1 MLKKQFLCFLT
12 RNCTIICVFI
22 LTILLNPL
30 SGQSGNIK
38 GYISSANNQ
47 IKLQGA
53 NIVLLSTNL
62 GSVSDSSGIYI
73 IPNILPGTYS
83 IRANYIGYKQTTIKN
98 IIIYTGQTTV
108 INFILEEEVLESNE
122 ITIIAE
128 RKMINPEISV
138 SSINLDA
145 KDIENIPI
153 ASIEEAITLQA
164 GIEPNMTIRGGNI
177 NSTSFV
183 LDGINIREGRTNGPI
198 TGLSFTSV
206 EQIQIQRSGFD
217 ASFGNVRSGLV
228 QVITKDPP
236 KDHFTGDI
244 LLRNSPWQQ
253 LNFSGDWNEIYNT
266 GNDFDVSIGGPIS
279 QNLGNLRFL
288 LSYRNNVLPYIEK
301 SGNTSRKDET
311 FQIKFISNIKTDSK
325 LTINGF
331 YISQKGISDSIS
343 MVTPAGIPSYT
354 WGFEND
360 FFKTEGLFKK
370 SSIGVSDINHRM
382 ISGKLSQTLNPSLFY
397 EINLNFIRS
406 NYLLGPESNNF
417 IKDRDTSNVSVYSGK
432 FDITKQWSSNSQLKT
447 GIKYIYHNYNISSE
461 YNDAA
466 DTRVMAIGSIS
477 NLVFGENIDFESPY
491 KLYENWKASPQQIAA
506 YLQGKF
512 SFNQMIMNL
521 GARIDYFSAGGKN
534 NIFNEFD
541 QFFAQQNNED
551 REDRS
556 ITIKTKKQIE
566 LSPRIG
572 ISFPIT
578 EQTKFY
584 FNYGHFRQMPQA
596 QYLYQMQEKSFIID
610 RSSISAMGNTN
621 LPMQRTIAYEIG
633 FEKMFTTDYLFQFS
647 GYSRS
652 IDNQISF
659 KSFVS
664 EDMIYT
670 LAVPNNYND
679 VRGFEFTLSKIK
691 GRILRGFFNY
701 THMDFSSG
709 NFGITGIIQN
719 PIDENEYTNITQDH
733 YQTKSI
739 AQPYARANIELHV
752 PNKSQ
757 FDILSSLHIDLLA
770 QWRAGKVFTWSGP
783 IIDEI
788 DDKNGIQYTPHP
800 TIKNNMR
807 TKDFYTLDLRLS
819 KKFDTSFGSVK
830 LFLDI
835 TNPLNFKFMY
845 FEHPFIISGENPVSD
860 YNDYMASLHLSN
872 SAFNDAQ
879 SYELPYMFISGN
891 DIPGDYPKD
900 NVQYVPIHIVR
911 GNYLLPPPS
920 IMESKDRN
928 ELYYIYNN
936 STYMQFIDGEWQIA
950 DPAFLQEVLENKAY
964 INMPDN
970 IESAFLNPLGFKIG
984 VRISF

>member
-279 QNLGNLRFL
+279 QNFGNLRFL

-417 IKDRDTSNVSVYSGK
+417 IKDRDTSDVSVYSGK
-432 FDITKQWSSNSQLKT
+432 FDITKQWSSNSQIKA

-556 ITIKTKKQIE
+556 ITVKAKKQIE

>member
-98 IIIYTGQTTV
+98 IIVYTGQTTV

-253 LNFSGDWNEIYNT
+253 LNFSGDWDEIYNT

-279 QNLGNLRFL
+279 QNFGNLRFL

-382 ISGKLSQTLNPSLFY
+382 ISGKLSQTINPSLFY

-417 IKDRDTSNVSVYSGK
+417 IKDRDTSDVSVYSGK
-432 FDITKQWSSNSQLKT
+432 FDITKQWSSNSQIKA

-477 NLVFGENIDFESPY
+477 NSVFGENIDFESPY

-556 ITIKTKKQIE
+556 ITIKAKKQIE

-621 LPMQRTIAYEIG
+621 LPMQRTIAYEVG

-719 PIDENEYTNITQDH
+719 PIDEN
-733 YQTKSI
+733 
-739 AQPYARANIELHV
+739 
-752 PNKSQ
+752 
-757 FDILSSLHIDLLA
+757 
-770 QWRAGKVFTWSGP
+770 
-783 IIDEI
+783 
-788 DDKNGIQYTPHP
+788 
-800 TIKNNMR
+800 
-807 TKDFYTLDLRLS
+807 
-819 KKFDTSFGSVK
+819 
-830 LFLDI
+830 
-835 TNPLNFKFMY
+835 
-845 FEHPFIISGENPVSD
+845 
-860 YNDYMASLHLSN
+860 
-872 SAFNDAQ
+872 
-879 SYELPYMFISGN
+879 
-891 DIPGDYPKD
+891 
-900 NVQYVPIHIVR
+900 
-911 GNYLLPPPS
+911 
-920 IMESKDRN
+920 
-928 ELYYIYNN
+928 
-936 STYMQFIDGEWQIA
+936 
-950 DPAFLQEVLENKAY
+950 
-964 INMPDN
+964 
-970 IESAFLNPLGFKIG
+970 
-984 VRISF
+984 

>member
-253 LNFSGDWNEIYNT
+253 LNFSGDWDEIYNT

-432 FDITKQWSSNSQLKT
+432 FDITKQWSSNSQLKA
-447 GIKYIYHNYNISSE
+447 GIKYIYNNYNISSE

-541 QFFAQQNNED
+541 QFFTQQNNED

-556 ITIKTKKQIE
+556 ITVKAKKQIE

-610 RSSISAMGNTN
+610 RSSISAMGNAN

-719 PIDENEYTNITQDH
+719 PIDENEYTNITEDH